1 MHWVFAPPPKPSEW
15 LRACVEKGGFRPE
28 IQQLLLQKSFRNE
41 AEYEA
46 FLSPSL
52 KNIEPPEAIENISE
66 VVCRLHDACVKK
78 RRIAVVSDYD
88 VDGVTSMALLHR
100 FFHRF
105 GYEFIHVFPNREK
118 EGYGLTEAVTD
129 RVLKDYAPFD
139 LLAATDCGTNS
150 IEAVQRLR
158 DVGVEVLI
166 VDHHQRSR
174 DTLPN
179 AVIVNPHL
187 NEASHS
193 QSALGLCTAGLIFK
207 CLHAWLKILRSENVR
222 GAQELRLSSFLDLVA
237 LATVADLVPLQHDN
251 RLFAAFGLREL
262 QRTASVGL
270 RALSEVCG
278 GDPSY
283 PLTTEDIAFKLAPHI
298 NVGGRLESAEVPFEL
313 LTSDDEARCC
323 LLARQLAL
331 KNAERQ
337 ETERRIAA
345 EAEILIR
352 ERPHQRAYVLYQP
365 HWHVGVVGIVAG
377 RLTRKYHCPIFVL
390 GEHNGFAKGSGR
402 SIEEVNLTELFSE
415 AQPLL
420 RHWGGHPA
428 AAGLE
433 VEIENILPLEARLN
447 EILHQRFQ
455 NDWPQPML
463 SIASVLSE
471 TSLTEDFWAELE
483 HLAPF
488 GHGNEM
494 PIFAL
499 KDVVLTE
506 PAECFGKHNAHLR
519 LTLNG
524 HRAVAWG
531 MGDARIPQNK
541 LLDFAVQLGWSCWNG
556 QRTLQVQ
563 AVDWRVSEVVKV
575 EEYSKNVFF
584 R

>member
-1 MHWVFAPPPKPSEW
+1 M
-15 LRACVEKGGFRPE
+15 
-28 IQQLLLQKSFRNE
+28 LQKSFRDE

-52 KNIEPPEAIENISE
+52 KNIEPPEKIENVSE
-66 VVCRLHDACVKK
+66 VVRRLHDACVKH
-78 RRIAVVSDYD
+78 RRIVVVSDYD
-88 VDGVTSMALLHR
+88 VDGVTSMTLLHR

-105 GYEFIHVFPNREK
+105 GYKFIPVFPNRDK

-129 RVLKDYAPFD
+129 RVLKDYTPFN

-150 IEAVQRLR
+150 VEAVQRLR

-174 DTLPN
+174 DALPN

-193 QSALGLCTAGLIFK
+193 ASALGLCTAGLIFK
-207 CLHAWLKILRSENVR
+207 CLHAWLKILRSENIR
-222 GAQELRLSSFLDLVA
+222 GAHNLRLSSFLDLVA
-237 LATVADLVPLQHDN
+237 LATVADLVPLEGDN
-251 RLFAAFGLREL
+251 RLFVSFGLREL
-262 QRTASVGL
+262 QRTSSVGL
-270 RALSEVCG
+270 RALSDVCG
-278 GDPSY
+278 CDPIY
-283 PLTTEDIAFKLAPHI
+283 PPTTEDIAFKLAPHI

-313 LTSDDEARCC
+313 LTSDDADRCR
-323 LLARQLAL
+323 LLARQLAQ
-331 KNAERQ
+331 KNADRQ

-345 EAEILIR
+345 EAEVLIN

-390 GEHNGFAKGSGR
+390 GEHNGLAKGSGR
-402 SIEEVNLTELFSE
+402 SIEEVNLTEFFPK

-433 VEIENILPLEARLN
+433 VEIENIFPLEVRLN
-447 EILHQRFQ
+447 EILFQ
-455 NDWPQPML
+455 KFQGDWPQPTL
-463 SIASVLSE
+463 SIASILPE
-471 TSLTEDFWAELE
+471 TSLTEEFLDELE

-488 GHGNEM
+488 GQGNEM
-494 PIFAL
+494 PIFAIQ
-499 KDVVLTE
+499 DVVLDE
-506 PAECFGKHNAHLR
+506 PPEPFGKHNAHLR

-524 HRAVAWG
+524 HRAIGWS
-531 MGDARIPQNK
+531 MGNACIPQNK
-541 LLDFAVQLGWSCWNG
+541 PLDFAVQLGWSCWNG
-556 QRTLQVQ
+556 RRTLQVQ
-563 AVDWRVSEVVKV
+563 VVDWRGSDVRDGDKMLRIS
-575 EEYSKNVFF
+575 
-584 R
+584 

>member
-1 MHWVFAPPPKPSEW
+1 MHWVFASSPKPPEW
-15 LRACVEKGGFRPE
+15 LRLCVERSGYRPE
-28 IQQLLLQKSFRNE
+28 IQQLLSQKSFRDE
-41 AEYEA
+41 TEYEA

-88 VDGVTSMALLHR
+88 VDGVTSMVLLHR

-105 GYEFIHVFPNREK
+105 GYEFIPVFPNRER
-118 EGYGLTEAVTD
+118 EGYGLTEAVTE
-129 RVLKDYAPFD
+129 RVLKDDAPFD
-139 LLAATDCGTNS
+139 LLVATDCGTNS

-166 VDHHQRSR
+166 IDHHQRSR
-174 DTLPN
+174 DALPN
-179 AVIVNPHL
+179 GVIVNPHL
-187 NEASHS
+187 NEAAHS

-222 GAQELRLSSFLDLVA
+222 GAYELRLSSFLDLVS

-278 GDPSY
+278 CDPSY
-283 PLTTEDIAFKLAPHI
+283 PPTTEDIAFKLAPHI

-313 LTSDDEARCC
+313 LTSDDEVRCRS
-323 LLARQLAL
+323 LARQLAQ

-345 EAEILIR
+345 EAEVLIN

-365 HWHVGVVGIVAG
+365 HWHLGVVGIVAG
-377 RLTRKYHCPIFVL
+377 RLTRKYHCPVFVL
-390 GEHNGFAKGSGR
+390 GQQNGFAKGSGR
-402 SIEEVNLTELFSE
+402 SIEEVNLTELFPE
-415 AQPLL
+415 VQPLL

-447 EILHQRFQ
+447 EILFQ
-455 NDWPQPML
+455 KFQDDWSQPTL

-471 TSLTEDFWAELE
+471 TSLTEDFLDELE

-488 GHGNEM
+488 GQGNGM
-494 PIFAL
+494 PIFSL
-499 KDVVLTE
+499 KDVILTE
-506 PAECFGKHNAHLR
+506 PAERFGKHNAHLR

-524 HRAVAWG
+524 HRAVGWG

-541 LLDFAVQLGWSCWNG
+541 PLDFAVQLGWSCWNG

-563 AVDWRVSEVVKV
+563 VVDWRVSGS
-575 EEYSKNVFF
+575 EE
-584 R
+584 

>member
-1 MHWVFAPPPKPSEW
+1 MHWVFASPPKPPEW
-15 LRACVEKGGFRPE
+15 LRACVERSGYRPE
-28 IQQLLLQKSFRNE
+28 IQQLLLQKSFRDE
-41 AEYEA
+41 TEYEA

-52 KNIEPPEAIENISE
+52 KNIEPPEKIENIPE
-66 VVCRLHDACVKK
+66 VVCRLHDACVKH
-78 RRIAVVSDYD
+78 RRIVVVSDYD

-100 FFHRF
+100 FFYRF
-105 GYEFIHVFPNREK
+105 GYEFVPVFPNREK

-129 RVLKDYAPFD
+129 RVLKDNAPFD

-150 IEAVQRLR
+150 VEAVQRLR
-158 DVGVEVLI
+158 DAGVEVLI
-166 VDHHQRSR
+166 IDHHQRSR
-174 DTLPN
+174 DALPD

-187 NEASHS
+187 NEAAHS

-207 CLHAWLKILRSENVR
+207 CLHAWLKILRSENVQ
-222 GAQELRLSSFLDLVA
+222 GAHNMRLSSFLDLVA

-270 RALSEVCG
+270 RALSDVCG
-278 GDPSY
+278 CDPSY
-283 PLTTEDIAFKLAPHI
+283 PPTTEDIAFKLAPHI

-313 LTSDDEARCC
+313 LTSDDEVRCC
-323 LLARQLAL
+323 SLARQLAL

-345 EAEILIR
+345 EAEVLIN

-377 RLTRKYHCPIFVL
+377 RLTRKYHCPVFVL
-390 GEHNGFAKGSGR
+390 GQQNGFAKGSGR

-447 EILHQRFQ
+447 EILHQKFQ
-455 NDWPQPML
+455 NDWPQPTL

-471 TSLTEDFWAELE
+471 ASLTEDFLDELE

-488 GHGNEM
+488 GQGNEM

-499 KDVVLTE
+499 KDVILTE
-506 PAECFGKHNAHLR
+506 PAECFGKHGAHLR
-519 LTLNG
+519 LMLNG
-524 HRAVAWG
+524 HRAIGWG

-541 LLDFAVQLGWSCWNG
+541 PLDFAVQLGWSCWNG
-556 QRTLQVQ
+556 RRTLQVQ
-563 AVDWRVSEVVKV
+563 VVDWRESGFEK
-575 EEYSKNVFF
+575 
-584 R
+584 

>member
-1 MHWVFAPPPKPSEW
+1 MHWVFASSPKPPEW
-15 LRACVEKGGFRPE
+15 LRACVERSGYRPE
-28 IQQLLLQKSFRNE
+28 IQQLLSQKSFRDE

-52 KNIEPPEAIENISE
+52 KNIEPPEEIKNVSE
-66 VVCRLHDACVKK
+66 VVRRLHDACVKH
-78 RRIAVVSDYD
+78 RRIVVVGDYD

-100 FFHRF
+100 FFRRF
-105 GYEFIHVFPNREK
+105 GYEFIPVFPNREK
-118 EGYGLTEAVTD
+118 EGYGLTEAVTE
-129 RVLKDYAPFD
+129 RVLSSYAPFD
-139 LLAATDCGTNS
+139 LLMATDCGTNS
-150 IEAVQRLR
+150 VEAVQRLR
-158 DVGVEVLI
+158 DAGVEVLI

-187 NEASHS
+187 NEAAHS

-207 CLHAWLKILRSENVR
+207 CLHAWLKILRFENVR
-222 GAQELRLSSFLDLVA
+222 GAYELRLRSFLDLVS

-251 RLFAAFGLREL
+251 RLFAVFGLREL
-262 QRTASVGL
+262 KHSQSVGL
-270 RALSEVCG
+270 RALADACG
-278 GDPSY
+278 CDPSY
-283 PLTTEDIAFKLAPHI
+283 PPTTEDIAFKLAPHI

-313 LTSDDEARCC
+313 LTIDDADRCC
-323 LLARQLAL
+323 SLARQLAR
-331 KNAERQ
+331 KNVERQ

-345 EAEILIR
+345 EAEMLIN

-390 GEHNGFAKGSGR
+390 GEQNGFAKGSGR

-415 AQPLL
+415 AQLLL

-447 EILHQRFQ
+447 EILLQKFQ
-455 NDWPQPML
+455 GDWSQPTL
-463 SIASVLSE
+463 SIASVLPE
-471 TSLTEDFWAELE
+471 TSLTEEFLDALE

-488 GHGNEM
+488 GQGNEM
-494 PIFAL
+494 PIFAIQ
-499 KDVVLTE
+499 DVILDE
-506 PAECFGKHNAHLR
+506 PPEPFGKHNAHLR

-524 HRAVAWG
+524 HRAVGWG
-531 MGDARIPQNK
+531 MGDACIPQNK
-541 LLDFAVQLGWSCWNG
+541 PLDFAVQLGWSCWNG
-556 QRTLQVQ
+556 RRTLQVQ
-563 AVDWRVSEVVKV
+563 VVDWRESGFEK
-575 EEYSKNVFF
+575 
-584 R
+584 

>member
-1 MHWVFAPPPKPSEW
+1 MHWVFASAPKPPEW
-15 LRACVEKGGFRPE
+15 LKACVKRSGFRPE
-28 IQQLLLQKSFRNE
+28 IQQLLLQKSFRDE

-52 KNIEPPEAIENISE
+52 KNIEPPEVIENVSE
-66 VVCRLHDACVKK
+66 VVRRLHDACMKK
-78 RRIAVVSDYD
+78 QRIVVVSDYD
-88 VDGVTSMALLHR
+88 VDGVTSMVLLHR

-105 GYEFIHVFPNREK
+105 GYEFIPVFPNREK
-118 EGYGLTEAVTD
+118 EGYGLTEAVTE
-129 RVLKDYAPFD
+129 RILSSYAPFD
-139 LLAATDCGTNS
+139 LLMATDCGTNS
-150 IEAVQRLR
+150 VEAVQRLR
-158 DVGVEVLI
+158 DAGVEVLI
-166 VDHHQRSR
+166 IDHHQRSR

-179 AVIVNPHL
+179 AVIINPHL
-187 NEASHS
+187 SKSAYS

-222 GAQELRLSSFLDLVA
+222 GARELRLSSFLHLVA
-237 LATVADLVPLQHDN
+237 LATVADLVPLDGDN

-377 RLTRKYHCPIFVL
+377 RLTRKYHCPVFVL
-390 GEHNGFAKGSGR
+390 GQQNGFAKGSGR

-471 TSLTEDFWAELE
+471 TSLTEDFLAELE

-499 KDVVLTE
+499 KDVILTE
-506 PAECFGKHNAHLR
+506 PAERFGKHGAHLR

-541 LLDFAVQLGWSCWNG
+541 PLDFAVQLGWSCWNG
-556 QRTLQVQ
+556 RRTLQVQ
-563 AVDWRVSEVVKV
+563 VADWRMRGKEALA
-575 EEYSKNVFF
+575 
-584 R
+584 

>member
-1 MHWVFAPPPKPSEW
+1 MHWVFASPPKPPEW
-15 LRACVEKGGFRPE
+15 LRACVERSGYRPE
-28 IQQLLLQKSFRNE
+28 IQQLLLQKSFRDE
-41 AEYEA
+41 TEYEA

-52 KNIEPPEAIENISE
+52 KNIEPPEKIENIPE
-66 VVCRLHDACVKK
+66 VVRRLHDACVKHQ
-78 RRIAVVSDYD
+78 RIVVVSDYD

-100 FFHRF
+100 FFYRF
-105 GYEFIHVFPNREK
+105 GYEFIPVFPNREK

-150 IEAVQRLR
+150 VEAVQRLR
-158 DVGVEVLI
+158 DAGVEVLI

-174 DTLPN
+174 DALPN

-298 NVGGRLESAEVPFEL
+298 NVGGRLESAELPFEL

-323 LLARQLAL
+323 LLARQLAR

-345 EAEILIR
+345 EAEVFIN
-352 ERPHQRAYVLYQP
+352 ERPYQRAYVLYQP

-377 RLTRKYHCPIFVL
+377 RLTRKYHCPVFVL
-390 GEHNGFAKGSGR
+390 GQQNGFAKGSGR

-428 AAGLE
+428 AVGLE
-433 VEIENILPLEARLN
+433 VEIDNILPLEIRLN
-447 EILHQRFQ
+447 EILFQ
-455 NDWPQPML
+455 KFHDWPQPTL

-471 TSLTEDFWAELE
+471 TSLTEDFLDELE

-499 KDVVLTE
+499 KDVVLAK
-506 PAECFGKHNAHLR
+506 PAEHFGKYGVHLR
-519 LTLNG
+519 LMLNG
-524 HRAVAWG
+524 HRAVGWG

-541 LLDFAVQLGWSCWNG
+541 PLDFAVQLGWSCWNG
-556 QRTLQVQ
+556 RRTLQVQ
-563 AVDWRVSEVVKV
+563 VVDWRVSKEG
-575 EEYSKNVFF
+575 EQ

>member
-1 MHWVFAPPPKPSEW
+1 MHWVFASSPKPPEW
-15 LRACVEKGGFRPE
+15 LGACVERSGYRPE
-28 IQQLLLQKSFRNE
+28 IQQLLSQKSFRDE
-41 AEYEA
+41 TEYEA

-52 KNIEPPEAIENISE
+52 KNIEPPEKIENILE
-66 VVCRLHDACVKK
+66 VVRRLHDACVKH
-78 RRIAVVSDYD
+78 RRIVVVSDYD
-88 VDGVTSMALLHR
+88 VDGVTSMALLYR

-105 GYEFIHVFPNREK
+105 GYEFIPVFPNREK
-118 EGYGLTEAVTD
+118 EGYGLTEAVTE
-129 RVLKDYAPFD
+129 RVLKDDAPFD
-139 LLAATDCGTNS
+139 LLVATDCGTNS
-150 IEAVQRLR
+150 VEAVQRLR
-158 DVGVEVLI
+158 NVGVEVLI
-166 VDHHQRSR
+166 IDHHQRSR
-174 DTLPN
+174 DALPN

-187 NEASHS
+187 NEAVHS
-193 QSALGLCTAGLIFK
+193 QSALSLCTAGLIFK

-222 GAQELRLSSFLDLVA
+222 GAHELRLRSFLDLVS
-237 LATVADLVPLQHDN
+237 LATVADLVPLEGDN
-251 RLFAAFGLREL
+251 RLFVSFGLREL

-270 RALSEVCG
+270 RALSEACG
-278 GDPSY
+278 CDPSY
-283 PLTTEDIAFKLAPHI
+283 PPTTEDIAFKLAPHI

-313 LTSDDEARCC
+313 LTSDDAERCRM
-323 LLARQLAL
+323 LARQLAL

-345 EAEILIR
+345 EAEVLIR

-390 GEHNGFAKGSGR
+390 GEQNGCAKGSGR

-471 TSLTEDFWAELE
+471 TSLTEDFLAELE

-488 GHGNEM
+488 GQGNEM

-506 PAECFGKHNAHLR
+506 PAERFGKHNAHLR

-524 HRAVAWG
+524 HRAVGWG

-541 LLDFAVQLGWSCWNG
+541 PLDFAVQLGWSCWNG

-563 AVDWRVSEVVKV
+563 VVDWRVSDGG
-575 EEYSKNVFF
+575 
-584 R
+584 

>member
-1 MHWVFAPPPKPSEW
+1 MHWVFAPSPKPPEW
-15 LRACVEKGGFRPE
+15 LRVCVERSGFCPE
-28 IQQLLLQKSFRNE
+28 IQQLLLQKSFRDE

-52 KNIEPPEAIENISE
+52 KNIEPPEKIENVSE
-66 VVCRLHDACVKK
+66 VVRRLHDACVKK
-78 RRIAVVSDYD
+78 QRIVVVSDYD

-105 GYEFIHVFPNREK
+105 GYEFIPVFPNREK
-118 EGYGLTEAVTD
+118 EGYGLTEAVTE
-129 RVLKDYAPFD
+129 RVLKDNAPFD
-139 LLAATDCGTNS
+139 LLIATDCGTNS
-150 IEAVQRLR
+150 VEAVQRLR
-158 DVGVEVLI
+158 DAGVEVLI

-174 DTLPN
+174 DALPN

-187 NEASHS
+187 NEAAHS
-193 QSALGLCTAGLIFK
+193 TSALGLCTAGLIFK

-222 GAQELRLSSFLDLVA
+222 GAYELRLSSFLDLVS
-237 LATVADLVPLQHDN
+237 LATVADLVPLEGDN
-251 RLFAAFGLREL
+251 RLFAAFGLCEL

-270 RALSEVCG
+270 RALSDVCG
-278 GDPSY
+278 CDPAY
-283 PLTTEDIAFKLAPHI
+283 PPTTEDIAFKLAPHI

-345 EAEILIR
+345 EAEVFIN

-377 RLTRKYHCPIFVL
+377 RLTRKYHCPVFVL
-390 GEHNGFAKGSGR
+390 GQQNGFAKGSGR

-447 EILHQRFQ
+447 EILLQKFPVL
-455 NDWPQPML
+455 PQPTL
-463 SIASVLSE
+463 SIASVLPE
-471 TSLTEDFWAELE
+471 TSLTEDFLAELE

-488 GHGNEM
+488 GQGNEM

-506 PAECFGKHNAHLR
+506 SAERFGKHNAHLR
-519 LTLNG
+519 LMLNG
-524 HRAVAWG
+524 HRAVGWG

-541 LLDFAVQLGWSCWNG
+541 PLDFAVQLGWSCWNRR
-556 QRTLQVQ
+556 RTLQIQV
-563 AVDWRVSEVVKV
+563 VDWRVSE
-575 EEYSKNVFF
+575 EENEDKMSRMF
-584 R
+584 

>member
-1 MHWVFAPPPKPSEW
+1 MHWVFASSPKPPEW
-15 LRACVEKGGFRPE
+15 LRLCIERSGYRPE

-78 RRIAVVSDYD
+78 QRIVVVSDYD

-100 FFHRF
+100 FFRRF
-105 GYEFIHVFPNREK
+105 GYEFIPVFPNRER
-118 EGYGLTEAVTD
+118 EGYGLTEAVTE
-129 RVLKDYAPFD
+129 RVLSSYAPFD
-139 LLAATDCGTNS
+139 LLVATDCGTNS

-166 VDHHQRSR
+166 IDHHQRSR

-187 NEASHS
+187 NEAAHS

-222 GAQELRLSSFLDLVA
+222 GVHELRLSSFLDLVA

-270 RALSEVCG
+270 RALSEACG
-278 GDPSY
+278 CDPSY
-283 PLTTEDIAFKLAPHI
+283 PPTTEDIAFKLAPHI

-313 LTSDDEARCC
+313 LTSDDEARCRS
-323 LLARQLAL
+323 LARQLAQ

-345 EAEILIR
+345 EAEVLIN

-377 RLTRKYHCPIFVL
+377 RLTRKYHCPVFVL
-390 GEHNGFAKGSGR
+390 GQQNGFAKGSGR
-402 SIEEVNLTELFSE
+402 SIEEVNLTELFPE
-415 AQPLL
+415 VQPLL

-447 EILHQRFQ
+447 EILFQ
-455 NDWPQPML
+455 KFQDDWSQPTL

-471 TSLTEDFWAELE
+471 TSLTEDFLDELE

-488 GHGNEM
+488 GQGNGM
-494 PIFAL
+494 PIFSL
-499 KDVVLTE
+499 KDVILTE
-506 PAECFGKHNAHLR
+506 PAERFGKHNAHLR

-524 HRAVAWG
+524 HRAVGWG

-541 LLDFAVQLGWSCWNG
+541 PLDFAVQLGWSCWNG
-556 QRTLQVQ
+556 RRTLQVQ
-563 AVDWRVSEVVKV
+563 VVDWRVSGS
-575 EEYSKNVFF
+575 EE
-584 R
+584 

>member
-1 MHWVFAPPPKPSEW
+1 MHWVFASSPKPPEW
-15 LRACVEKGGFRPE
+15 LRLCIERSGYRPE

-78 RRIAVVSDYD
+78 QRIVVVSDYD

-100 FFHRF
+100 FFRCF
-105 GYEFIHVFPNREK
+105 GYEFIPVFPNREK
-118 EGYGLTEAVTD
+118 EGYGLTEAVTE
-129 RVLKDYAPFD
+129 RVLSSYAPFD
-139 LLAATDCGTNS
+139 LLVATDCGTNS

-166 VDHHQRSR
+166 IDHHQRSR

-187 NEASHS
+187 NEAAHS

-222 GAQELRLSSFLDLVA
+222 GVHELRLSSFLDLVA

-270 RALSEVCG
+270 RALSEACG
-278 GDPSY
+278 CDPSY
-283 PLTTEDIAFKLAPHI
+283 PPTTEDIAFKLAPHI

-313 LTSDDEARCC
+313 LTSDDEVRCRS
-323 LLARQLAL
+323 LARQLAQM
-331 KNAERQ
+331 NAERQ

-345 EAEILIR
+345 EAEVLIN

-377 RLTRKYHCPIFVL
+377 RLTRKYHCPVFVL
-390 GEHNGFAKGSGR
+390 GEQNGFAKGSGR
-402 SIEEVNLTELFSE
+402 SIEEVNLTELFPE
-415 AQPLL
+415 VQPLL

-447 EILHQRFQ
+447 EILFQ
-455 NDWPQPML
+455 KFQDDWSQPTL

-471 TSLTEDFWAELE
+471 TSLTEDFLDELE

-488 GHGNEM
+488 GQGNGM
-494 PIFAL
+494 PIFSL
-499 KDVVLTE
+499 KDVILTE
-506 PAECFGKHNAHLR
+506 PAERFGKHNAHLR

-524 HRAVAWG
+524 HRAVGWG

-541 LLDFAVQLGWSCWNG
+541 PLDFAVQLGWSCWNG
-556 QRTLQVQ
+556 RRTLQVQ
-563 AVDWRVSEVVKV
+563 VVDWRVSGS
-575 EEYSKNVFF
+575 EE
-584 R
+584 

>member
-1 MHWVFAPPPKPSEW
+1 MHWVFASPPKPPEW
-15 LRACVEKGGFRPE
+15 LRACVERSGYRPE
-28 IQQLLLQKSFRNE
+28 IQQLLLQKSFRDE
-41 AEYEA
+41 TEYEA

-52 KNIEPPEAIENISE
+52 KNIEPPEKIENIPE
-66 VVCRLHDACVKK
+66 VVRRLHDACVKHQ
-78 RRIAVVSDYD
+78 RIVVVSDYD

-100 FFHRF
+100 FFYRF
-105 GYEFIHVFPNREK
+105 GYEFIPVFPNREK

-150 IEAVQRLR
+150 VEAVQRLR
-158 DVGVEVLI
+158 DAGVEVLI

-174 DTLPN
+174 DALPN

-298 NVGGRLESAEVPFEL
+298 NVGGRLESAELPFEL

-323 LLARQLAL
+323 LLARQLAR

-345 EAEILIR
+345 EAEVFIN
-352 ERPHQRAYVLYQP
+352 ERPYQRAYVLYQP

-377 RLTRKYHCPIFVL
+377 RLTRKYHCPVFVL
-390 GEHNGFAKGSGR
+390 GQQNGFAKGSGR

-428 AAGLE
+428 AVGLE
-433 VEIENILPLEARLN
+433 VEIDNILPLEIRLN
-447 EILHQRFQ
+447 EILFQ
-455 NDWPQPML
+455 KFHDWPQPTL

-471 TSLTEDFWAELE
+471 TSLTEDFLDELE

-499 KDVVLTE
+499 
-506 PAECFGKHNAHLR
+506 
-519 LTLNG
+519 
-524 HRAVAWG
+524 
-531 MGDARIPQNK
+531 
-541 LLDFAVQLGWSCWNG
+541 
-556 QRTLQVQ
+556 
-563 AVDWRVSEVVKV
+563 
-575 EEYSKNVFF
+575 
-584 R
+584 

>member
-1 MHWVFAPPPKPSEW
+1 MRWVFAPSPKPPEW
-15 LRACVEKGGFRPE
+15 LKACVKRSGFRPE
-28 IQQLLLQKSFRNE
+28 IQQLLLQKVFRDE

-52 KNIEPPEAIENISE
+52 KNIEPPEEIENVSE
-66 VVCRLHDACVKK
+66 VVRRLHDACVEH
-78 RRIAVVSDYD
+78 RRIVVVSDYD

-105 GYEFIHVFPNREK
+105 GYEFIPVFPNREK
-118 EGYGLTEAVTD
+118 EGYGLTEAVTE
-129 RVLKDYAPFD
+129 RVLKDNAPFD
-139 LLAATDCGTNS
+139 LLVATDCGTNS

-166 VDHHQRSR
+166 IDHHQRSR
-174 DTLPN
+174 DVLPN

-222 GAQELRLSSFLDLVA
+222 GAQGLRLSSFLDLVS
-237 LATVADLVPLQHDN
+237 LSTVADLVPLRHDN
-251 RLFAAFGLREL
+251 RLFVAFGLREL

-270 RALSEVCG
+270 RALADVCG
-278 GDPSY
+278 LEPSY
-283 PLTTEDIAFKLAPHI
+283 PPTTEDIAFKLAPHI

-377 RLTRKYHCPIFVL
+377 RLTRKYHCPVFVL
-390 GEHNGFAKGSGR
+390 GEQNGCAKGSGR

-415 AQPLL
+415 TQPLL
-420 RHWGGHPA
+420 HHWGGHPA

-471 TSLTEDFWAELE
+471 TSLTEDFLAELE

-499 KDVVLTE
+499 KDVVLSK
-506 PAECFGKHNAHLR
+506 PAERFGKHGAHLR

-524 HRAVAWG
+524 HRAIAWG

-541 LLDFAVQLGWSCWNG
+541 PLDFAVQLGWSCWNG
-556 QRTLQVQ
+556 RRTLQVQ
-563 AVDWRVSEVVKV
+563 VIDWRVSGS
-575 EEYSKNVFF
+575 EE
-584 R
+584 

>member
-1 MHWVFAPPPKPSEW
+1 MRWVFVSAPKPPEW
-15 LRACVEKGGFRPE
+15 LKACVERSGFCPE

-52 KNIEPPEAIENISE
+52 KNIEPPEKIENIPE
-66 VVCRLHDACVKK
+66 VVRRLHDACVKK
-78 RRIAVVSDYD
+78 RRIVVVSDYD

-105 GYEFIHVFPNREK
+105 GYEFVPVFPNREK
-118 EGYGLTEAVTD
+118 EGYGLTEAVTE
-129 RVLKDYAPFD
+129 RVLSSYAPFD
-139 LLAATDCGTNS
+139 LLMATDCGTNS
-150 IEAVQRLR
+150 VEAVQRLR
-158 DVGVEVLI
+158 DAGVEVLI
-166 VDHHQRSR
+166 IDHHQRSR
-174 DTLPN
+174 DALPN

-207 CLHAWLKILRSENVR
+207 CLHAWLKILHSENVR
-222 GAQELRLSSFLDLVA
+222 GAYELRLSSFLDLVA

-270 RALSEVCG
+270 RALSEACG
-278 GDPSY
+278 CDPAY
-283 PLTTEDIAFKLAPHI
+283 PPTTEDIAFKLAPHI
-298 NVGGRLESAEVPFEL
+298 NVGGRLESAELPFEL
-313 LTSDDEARCC
+313 LTGDDEVRCRS
-323 LLARQLAL
+323 LARQLVR

-345 EAEILIR
+345 EAEVLIN
-352 ERPHQRAYVLYQP
+352 ERPHQQAYVLYQP

-390 GEHNGFAKGSGR
+390 GEQNGCAKGSGR

-415 AQPLL
+415 VQPLL

-433 VEIENILPLEARLN
+433 VEIENILSLEARLN
-447 EILHQRFQ
+447 KILLQKFP
-455 NDWPQPML
+455 DWPQPIL

-471 TSLTEDFWAELE
+471 TSLTEEFLDELE

-488 GHGNEM
+488 GQGNEM
-494 PIFAL
+494 PIFAI

-506 PAECFGKHNAHLR
+506 PAERFGKHNAHLR

-524 HRAVAWG
+524 HRAVGWG
-531 MGDARIPQNK
+531 MGDARIPQNEP
-541 LLDFAVQLGWSCWNG
+541 LDFAVQLGWSCWNG
-556 QRTLQVQ
+556 RRTLQVQ
-563 AVDWRVSEVVKV
+563 VVDWRVSGS
-575 EEYSKNVFF
+575 EE
-584 R
+584 

>member
-1 MHWVFAPPPKPSEW
+1 MHWVFASSPKPPEW
-15 LRACVEKGGFRPE
+15 LRLCVERSGYRPE
-28 IQQLLLQKSFRNE
+28 IQQLLLQKSFRDE

-52 KNIEPPEAIENISE
+52 KNIEPPEEIENVSK
-66 VVCRLHDACVKK
+66 VVRCLHDACVKK
-78 RRIAVVSDYD
+78 QRIVVVSDYD

-100 FFHRF
+100 FFRCF
-105 GYEFIHVFPNREK
+105 GYEFIPVFPNREK
-118 EGYGLTEAVTD
+118 EGYGLTEAVTE
-129 RVLKDYAPFD
+129 RVLSSYAPFD
-139 LLAATDCGTNS
+139 LLVATDCGTNS

-166 VDHHQRSR
+166 IDHHQRSR
-174 DTLPN
+174 DALPN
-179 AVIVNPHL
+179 GVIVNPHL
-187 NEASHS
+187 NEAAHS

-222 GAQELRLSSFLDLVA
+222 GAHELRLSSFLDLVA
-237 LATVADLVPLQHDN
+237 LATVADLVPLEGDN
-251 RLFAAFGLREL
+251 RLLVRFGLREL

-278 GDPSY
+278 CDPSY
-283 PLTTEDIAFKLAPHI
+283 PPTTEDIAFKLAPHI

-323 LLARQLAL
+323 LLARQLAQ

-345 EAEILIR
+345 EAEVLIN

-402 SIEEVNLTELFSE
+402 SIEEVNLTELFPE
-415 AQPLL
+415 VQPLL

-447 EILHQRFQ
+447 EILFQ
-455 NDWPQPML
+455 KFQDDWSQPTL
-463 SIASVLSE
+463 SIASVLPE
-471 TSLTEDFWAELE
+471 TSLTEDFLDELE

-488 GHGNEM
+488 GQGNEM

-499 KDVVLTE
+499 KDVILDE
-506 PAECFGKHNAHLR
+506 PPESFGKHNAHLR
-519 LTLNG
+519 LMLNG
-524 HRAVAWG
+524 HRAIGWS
-531 MGDARIPQNK
+531 MGDACIPQNK
-541 LLDFAVQLGWSCWNG
+541 PLDFAVQLGWSCWNG
-556 QRTLQVQ
+556 RRTLQVQ
-563 AVDWRVSEVVKV
+563 VVDWRVSGS
-575 EEYSKNVFF
+575 EE
-584 R
+584 